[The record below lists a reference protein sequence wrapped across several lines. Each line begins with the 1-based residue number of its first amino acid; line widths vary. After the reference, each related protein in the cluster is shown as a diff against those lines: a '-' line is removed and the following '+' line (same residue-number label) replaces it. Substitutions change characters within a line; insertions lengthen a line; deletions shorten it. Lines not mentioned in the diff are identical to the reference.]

1 MNLVPKFMYQWM
13 IDARRHVLITPQ
25 ECPAELSNIVLV
37 SIKGQ
42 TNYIACT
49 NYERA
54 RGISDMPSAEYCPTC
69 QYNTDNVRK
78 KADERL
84 EKSVADFVSSQR

>member
-13 IDARRHVLITPQ
+13 IDARKHVLVTLP
-25 ECPAELSNIVLV
+25 ECPANLSKIVLV
-37 SIKGQ
+37 SIKCQ
-42 TNYIACT
+42 TNYTACT

-54 RGISDMPSAEYCPTC
+54 RGISEMPSVEHCPSC
-69 QYNTDNVRK
+69 PYNTDNIRK

-84 EKSVADFVSSQR
+84 QKSVDDFVSSQN